1 MEEVEKLVIST
12 LDKLRHFLQ
21 KDGGDV
27 EFIEYHDG
35 VVYVTMHGACRD
47 CAFADQDIKQLV
59 EVILQEEV
67 PGVVEV
73 RLASQEQIDNHNKN
87 K

>member
-1 MEEVEKLVIST
+1 METVEKQVIET

-27 EFIEYHDG
+27 EFVKFDNGI
-35 VVYVTMHGACRD
+35 VYVKMHGACKD
-47 CAFADQDIKQLV
+47 CIYADQDVKQLV

-73 RLASQEQIDNHNKN
+73 RLYNEEDK